1 MKKTIAIDGPAG
13 AGKSTV
19 ASELA
24 ARLGYL
30 YVDTG
35 AMYRAVTLFLIL
47 RGVDIQNQK
56 LVQKLLDEVEIELTE
71 EGRVF
76 LNGKEVT
83 REIRTPLVDQMV
95 SPVAALKEVR
105 RFLRTKQRNLALS
118 RPSVTEGRDIG
129 TVILPDA
136 DLKIFLTAS
145 PEIRARRRWLQLKER
160 GQKID
165 YKLVL
170 RNILERDYIDSN
182 RSEAPL
188 KMPEGAL
195 LIDSSFLS
203 KEQVVDLI
211 YNLVRQ

>member
-1 MKKTIAIDGPAG
+1 MKRTIAIDGPAG

-24 ARLGYL
+24 AKLGYL

-35 AMYRAVTLFLIL
+35 AMYRAVTLFLIA
-47 RGVDIQNQK
+47 RKIDVQNEK
-56 LVQKLLDEVEIELTE
+56 LVQELLDEVEIELTE

-83 REIRTPLVDQMV
+83 QEIRTPLVDQMV

-105 RFLRTKQRNLALS
+105 QFLKVKQRNLALS
-118 RPSVTEGRDIG
+118 RPSITEGRDIG

-160 GQKID
+160 GQEMD

-188 KMPEGAL
+188 RMPEGAL
-195 LIDSSFLS
+195 LVDSSFMS
-203 KEQVVDLI
+203 KEQVVDLL
-211 YNLVRQ
+211 YNLVQQ

>member
-47 RGVDIQNQK
+47 RGVDIQNRK

-105 RFLRTKQRNLALS
+105 RFLKTKQRNLALS

-188 KMPEGAL
+188 KVPEGAL

>member
-1 MKKTIAIDGPAG
+1 MKRTIAIDGPAG

-24 ARLGYL
+24 AKLGYL

-35 AMYRAVTLFLIL
+35 AMYRAVTLFLIA
-47 RGVDIQNQK
+47 RKIDVQNEK
-56 LVQKLLDEVEIELTE
+56 LVQELLDEVEIELTE

-83 REIRTPLVDQMV
+83 QEIRTPLVDQMV

-105 RFLRTKQRNLALS
+105 RFLKVKQRNLALS
-118 RPSVTEGRDIG
+118 RPSITEGRDIG

-136 DLKIFLTAS
+136 DLKVFLIAS

-160 GQKID
+160 GQEVD

-188 KMPEGAL
+188 RMPEGAL
-195 LIDSSFLS
+195 LVDSSFMS
-203 KEQVVDLI
+203 KEQVVDLL
-211 YNLVRQ
+211 YNLVQQ

>member
-1 MKKTIAIDGPAG
+1 MKRTIAIDGPAG

-24 ARLGYL
+24 AKLGYL

-35 AMYRAVTLFLIL
+35 AMYRAVTLFLIA
-47 RGVDIQNQK
+47 RKIDVQNEK
-56 LVQKLLDEVEIELTE
+56 LVQELLDEVEIELTE

-83 REIRTPLVDQMV
+83 QEIRTPLVDQMV

-105 RFLRTKQRNLALS
+105 QFLKVKQRNLALS
-118 RPSVTEGRDIG
+118 RPSITEGRDIG

-160 GQKID
+160 GQEMD

-188 KMPEGAL
+188 RMPEGAL
-195 LIDSSFLS
+195 LVDSSFMS
-203 KEQVVDLI
+203 KEQVVDLL
-211 YNLVRQ
+211 YKLVQQ

>member
-47 RGVDIQNQK
+47 KGVDIQNRK
-56 LVQKLLDEVEIELTE
+56 LVQELLDEVEIELTE

-95 SPVAALKEVR
+95 SPVATLKEVR

-170 RNILERDYIDSN
+170 RNILERDFIDSN

>member
-1 MKKTIAIDGPAG
+1 MKRTIAIDGPAG

-35 AMYRAVTLFLIL
+35 AMYRAVTLFLIA
-47 RGVDIQNQK
+47 RKIDIKNRK
-56 LVQKLLDEVEIELTE
+56 LVQELLNQVEIELTE

-83 REIRTPLVDQMV
+83 WEIRTPLVDQMV

-105 RFLRTKQRNLALS
+105 QFLKIKQRNLALS
-118 RPSVTEGRDIG
+118 RPSITEGRDIG

-136 DLKIFLTAS
+136 DLKVFLIAS

-160 GQKID
+160 GQEVD

-188 KMPEGAL
+188 RIPEGAL
-195 LIDSSFLS
+195 LIDSSFMS
-203 KEQVVDLI
+203 KEQVVDLL
-211 YNLVRQ
+211 YSLVQQ

>member
-105 RFLRTKQRNLALS
+105 RFLKTKQRNLALS

>member
-13 AGKSTV
+13 AGKSSV

-35 AMYRAVTLFLIL
+35 AMYRAVTLFLITK
-47 RGVDIQNQK
+47 GVSVYNRELICSM
-56 LVQKLLDEVEIELTE
+56 LDKIEIGLAEW
-71 EGRVF
+71 GNVF

-83 REIRTPLVDQMV
+83 QEIRTPSVDQVV
-95 SPVAALKEVR
+95 SQVAALKEVR
-105 RFLRTKQRNLALS
+105 QFLKAKQRSLALS
-118 RPSVTEGRDIG
+118 RPSITEGRDIG

-145 PEIRARRRWLQLKER
+145 PEIRARRRWLQLREQ

-170 RNILERDYIDSN
+170 SNILERDYIDSN
-182 RSEAPL
+182 RNEAPL
-188 KMPEGAL
+188 QVPEGAL
-195 LIDSSFLS
+195 LVDSSFMT
-203 KEQVVDLI
+203 KEEVVDFL
-211 YNLVRQ
+211 YKLVCQ

>member
-1 MKKTIAIDGPAG
+1 MKRTIAIDGPAG

-24 ARLGYL
+24 AKLGYL

-35 AMYRAVTLFLIL
+35 AMYRAVTLFLIA
-47 RGVDIQNQK
+47 RKIDVQNEK
-56 LVQKLLDEVEIELTE
+56 LVQELLDEVEIELTE
-71 EGRVF
+71 GGRVF

-83 REIRTPLVDQMV
+83 QEIRTPLVDQMV

-105 RFLRTKQRNLALS
+105 QFLKVKQRNLALS
-118 RPSVTEGRDIG
+118 RPSITEGRDIG

-160 GQKID
+160 GQEMD

-188 KMPEGAL
+188 RMPEGAL
-195 LIDSSFLS
+195 LVDSSFMS
-203 KEQVVDLI
+203 KEQVVDLL
-211 YNLVRQ
+211 YKLVQQ

>member
-105 RFLRTKQRNLALS
+105 RFLKTKQRNLALS

-188 KMPEGAL
+188 KVPEGAL

>member
-47 RGVDIQNQK
+47 KGVDIQNRK
-56 LVQKLLDEVEIELTE
+56 LVQELLDEVEIELTE